1 MYHRNNKLIILV
13 FPLVHASKVF
23 ICIPLIELHLKLMS
37 RFFFPRHSLNITL
50 VFLHPCNELGS
61 TKEDFCIKIKK
72 EEIILWNAYMYTSLR
87 VKQDFCNNEGKFIT
101 KFQCT
106 MLSFWWKLGW
116 SCHPCYLYNC
126 FAIKLYILLINIC
139 MHILW
144 ITPQDFSIMFFFFK
158 IYFYDNVVLKL
169 LYQMT
174 SGFINAGVQVFHEH
188 SYWIS
193 GQAL

>member
-1 MYHRNNKLIILV
+1 MIG
-13 FPLVHASKVF
+13 
-23 ICIPLIELHLKLMS
+23 LHLKLMS

-50 VFLHPCNELGS
+50 VFLHPCNEVGS
-61 TKEDFCIKIKK
+61 TKEDFCIKIEK
-72 EEIILWNAYMYTSLR
+72 EEIILWNAHMYTSLH

-101 KFQCT
+101 KFQST

-144 ITPQDFSIMFFFFK
+144 ITPQDFSIMFFFPQDIF
-158 IYFYDNVVLKL
+158 LR
-169 LYQMT
+169 
-174 SGFINAGVQVFHEH
+174 
-188 SYWIS
+188 
-193 GQAL
+193 